1 MLRVREDPIVGRA
14 APVDPARRRAWA
26 ALAVVGLGFV
36 VVATWGV
43 VLEAGGD
50 NLHLGFVPFY
60 GAARWEATWSIVV
73 PVAVAALIVTRG
85 PRVALGL
92 RWSTLLLTSWIVTAG
107 WSVA

>member
-60 GAARWEATWSIVV
+60 GAARRGLRGNRTASATWK
-73 PVAVAALIVTRG
+73 
-85 PRVALGL
+85 
-92 RWSTLLLTSWIVTAG
+92 WISCAEKCGETEPL
-107 WSVA
+107 WR